1 MQLKPKLPPGRSDRK
16 ALRYGHEV
24 RRLRAE
30 GHTLESIRQA
40 LLDVGVSVSLSTVR
54 REAVR
59 PPSKWELE
67 HAEELSVALEEMPP
81 SPPAFPNATRWSRQR
96 GSVGSQPTR
105 STSVEYGL
113 ENVKAVGS
121 RQSVSLFTRILGAL
135 RRLRRAEQ
143 VP

>member
-67 HAEELSVALEEMPP
+67 HAEELSLALEE
-81 SPPAFPNATRWSRQR
+81 SPPTLAPANATRRPRQL
-96 GSVGSQPTR
+96 GSVSSQSTRPT
-105 STSVEYGL
+105 SAESGL
-113 ENVKAVGS
+113 ERVEAVGS
-121 RQSVSLFTRILGAL
+121 RQSVSLFTRVLGAL

>member
-1 MQLKPKLPPGRSDRK
+1 MQLKPKLPPGRSSRK
-16 ALRYGHEV
+16 ALRYVHEV

-54 REAVR
+54 REAAR

-67 HAEELSVALEEMPP
+67 RAREESLAQVE
-81 SPPAFPNATRWSRQR
+81 F
-96 GSVGSQPTR
+96 QPTR
-105 STSVEYGL
+105 AAPDTTLWPQQLGARSGQPTDPTGGDSGL
-113 ENVKAVGS
+113 ASSEDICNRGS
-121 RQSVSLFTRILGAL
+121 FGLLSKFFGAL
-135 RRLRRAEQ
+135 RRLRRAQQ

>member
-67 HAEELSVALEEMPP
+67 HAEELSLALEELPP
-81 SPPAFPNATRWSRQR
+81 TPAPANATRWPQQL
-96 GSVGSQPTR
+96 GSGS
-105 STSVEYGL
+105 
-113 ENVKAVGS
+113 A
-121 RQSVSLFTRILGAL
+121 
-135 RRLRRAEQ
+135 RANDRNAQ
-143 VP
+143 L

>member
-67 HAEELSVALEEMPP
+67 HAEELSLALEELPP
-81 SPPAFPNATRWSRQR
+81 TPAPANATRWPRQL

-105 STSVEYGL
+105 LTSAESGLESVE
-113 ENVKAVGS
+113 AVGS
-121 RQSVSLFTRILGAL
+121 RQSVSLFTRVLGAL